1 MKTLK
6 LFFLKLFLISIIK
19 IIIINNAL
27 AEKIKDFKISGNQRL
42 ANETIILF
50 TDLSIGDDIDQNTI
64 NISFKNLF
72 ETNYFKNLKINFKD
86 GIVLIDVIENPIIER
101 ITINGVKNR
110 SILKELEKITRKSEK
125 YPFIESNIIKQKNQL
140 NNIVRS
146 NGFYFAKI
154 DTQIIEN
161 KNSYDLIYNFDL
173 GKRVKINEI
182 SFVGNK
188 IFNSR
193 KLRKIILSEESRPWK
208 FLTRNKY
215 LDQNRITTDINLL
228 LNYYKNKGFYNVK
241 IKSSYVTVSN
251 NENFKLIFTIDSG
264 KKYYFNNI
272 SLNVS
277 DDYTE
282 ENFKLFKKIFSDLND
297 EVYSLKKI
305 NDIKEEID
313 KIALQK
319 EFLFIDAK
327 YDHSIVDDN
336 KININFYFSKLEK
349 SYVDRVNIFG
359 NFITEEKVI
368 RNALIVDEGD
378 PYNQI
383 LFDKSIN
390 NLKSKGI
397 FKSVKSDITN
407 SLNKKNK
414 ILNITVEEKPTGE
427 IFAGVGTGTG
437 GSSFSVG
444 LKEKNYLGKGIN
456 LDTSLAVSDDE
467 VRGKF
472 SVTNPNY
479 KNTDRSLRTT
489 FESTTSDFMSSSGYK
504 TTRTG
509 ISLGTGFEQFE
520 DIFVN
525 FDISNYYEKLVTS
538 DSATEIKKKQ
548 EGDYFENL
556 LLYSIALNKLDQNF
570 QPTDGYFLKFNQ
582 TIPLYSDDNAF
593 ENTLTASKYH
603 SVSDNFLLAGKLYLK
618 AVNSIDGD
626 VRVSKRVYIPSSRLR
641 GFESGKI
648 GPKDGVQYIG
658 GNYGAAAN
666 FTSSFPKFFNEFE
679 NLDLNIFIDAANL
692 WHVDYDNSLDSD
704 KIRSS
709 TGLAVDWYTALG
721 PLSFSYAIP
730 LSDASSDKTESFRF
744 QIGTSFWCVS
754 FFYLFFYY

>member
-1 MKTLK
+1 MKILK

-19 IIIINNAL
+19 VIIINNAY
-27 AEKIKDFKISGNQRL
+27 AEKIKEFKISGNQRL
-42 ANETIILF
+42 AKETIVLF
-50 TDLSIGDDIDQNTI
+50 TDLSIGDDIDQDII
-64 NISFKNLF
+64 NISFKKLF
-72 ETNYFKNLKINFKD
+72 ETNYFKNLKIDFKD
-86 GIVLIDVIENPIIER
+86 GIVLIDVIENPIIEK
-101 ITINGVKNR
+101 ITINGIKNK
-110 SILKELEKITRKSEK
+110 SILRELEKVTRKSEK
-125 YPFIESNIIKQKNQL
+125 YPFIEANIIKEKNQL

-146 NGFYFAKI
+146 NGFYFAEINTKV
-154 DTQIIEN
+154 IEKN
-161 KNSYDLIYNFDL
+161 NSYDLIYNFNL

-188 IFNSR
+188 IFNTR

-208 FLTRNKY
+208 FLTSNKY
-215 LDQNRITTDINLL
+215 LDPNRISTDINLL
-228 LNYYKNKGFYNVK
+228 SNYYKNKGYYNVK
-241 IKSSYVTVSN
+241 IKSTYVTVSN
-251 NENFKLIFTIDSG
+251 NENFKLIFSIEAG
-264 KKYYFNNI
+264 NKYYFNNI
-272 SLNVS
+272 SLNIS
-277 DDYTE
+277 KDYTE
-282 ENFKLFKKIFSDLND
+282 ENFKLLQKIFSNLKDD
-297 EVYSLKKI
+297 VYSLSVI
-305 NDIKEEID
+305 NDIKDEID

-319 EFLFIDAK
+319 EFLFIDSK
-327 YDHSIVDDN
+327 YEQSIVEN
-336 KININFYFSKLEK
+336 NRINIDFYFTKLEK
-349 SYVDRVNIFG
+349 SYVDRINIFG

-397 FKSVKSDITN
+397 FKSVKSDISN
-407 SLNKKNK
+407 SFNEKNK
-414 ILNITVEEKPTGE
+414 VLNITVEEKPTGE

-456 LDTSLAVSDDE
+456 LDTNLAVSDDE
-467 VRGKF
+467 IRGKF

-479 KNTDRSLRTT
+479 KNSDRSLRTT
-489 FESTTSDFMSSSGYK
+489 IESTTYDFISSSGFK
-504 TTRTG
+504 SSRTG
-509 ISLGTGFEQFE
+509 VSLGTGFEQFE
-520 DIFVN
+520 DVFIN

-556 LLYSIALNKLDQNF
+556 FIYSIFLNKLDQSF
-570 QPTDGYFLKFNQ
+570 QPTDGYSLNFKQ
-582 TIPLYSDDNAF
+582 SVPLYSDDNAF
-593 ENTLTASKYH
+593 ENTFAASKYH
-603 SVSDNFLLAGKLYLK
+603 SLSDNFLLVGKLFLK

-648 GPKDGVQYIG
+648 GPKDGTQYIG
-658 GNYGAAAN
+658 GNYGVAAN

-721 PLSFSYAIP
+721 PLSFSYAVP
-730 LSDASSDKTESFRF
+730 LSDTNSDKTESFRF
-744 QIGTSFWCVS
+744 QIGTSF
-754 FFYLFFYY
+754 

>member
-744 QIGTSFWCVS
+744 QIGTSF
-754 FFYLFFYY
+754 